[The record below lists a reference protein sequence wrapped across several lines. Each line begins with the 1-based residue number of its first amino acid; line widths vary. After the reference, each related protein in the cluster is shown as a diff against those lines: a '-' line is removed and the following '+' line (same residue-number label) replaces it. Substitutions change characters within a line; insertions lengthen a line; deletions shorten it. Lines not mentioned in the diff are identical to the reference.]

1 MSRRELEMER
11 VYQASLEEIWGLW
24 TTPRGFESW
33 WGPEGFVVE
42 VNQLDLR
49 PGGELRYTMTA
60 TGAPQIA
67 AMRRAGMPL
76 ATEARIVFT
85 EVTPPRR
92 LAYLHLADFIPGV
105 KPYDVATR
113 VELVPEKNGV
123 RMMLRFQA
131 MHDEEWTKRAVMG
144 WESQLQRLDARVR

>member
-1 MSRRELEMER
+1 MTRKEIEMER
-11 VYQASLEEIWGLW
+11 VYQASLEEIWELW
-24 TTPRGFESW
+24 TTRRGFESW
-33 WGPEGFVVE
+33 WGPEGFAVE
-42 VNQLDLR
+42 VKQLDLR

-67 AMRRAGMPL
+67 YMKRAGMPL

-92 LAYLHLADFIPGV
+92 LAYVHMADFIPGV
-105 KPYDVATR
+105 EPYDVATL
-113 VELVPEKNGV
+113 VELVPEREGV
-123 RMMLRFQA
+123 RMVLRFQA

-144 WESQLQRLDARVR
+144 WESQLQRLEARVR